1 MINKIYKIINNKFP
15 RILKFIISLRY
26 LFLIFTISLAI
37 FLIIPQFFNYE
48 KKEEI
53 IKTYLLDN
61 YDLKVKTLDK
71 IEFTSFPFPYLEI
84 KNLIIDFPLNK
95 SVFRIQ
101 KLKIYP
107 QLLSIYD
114 YKNFKVNKIKLE
126 DNDLKIDL
134 NDLKFFKNKFINLK
148 KQISF
153 KNSNLEIFDSDKS
166 FINIKNIDFAN
177 YGFNKNKINGEVFNK
192 KFKLVLNDKKRKIN
206 FKLIDTG
213 INARLLI
220 LDYDQNDYLR
230 GNLRGKIL
238 KSNFK
243 LDFFYDLKSIKI
255 TNLVFRDKNLSFETN
270 GALMLRPFFKSNF
283 NTEIKD
289 ISTNLLTNLNILGI
303 LKSKD
308 LIRKINFENNLF
320 FSKKKFTNGLINDL
334 KIKTILEYG
343 RLNILKEI
351 LITNT
356 VLMCNNNVNLLD
368 EFPVINFDC
377 KIDSPDLKSFLKKF
391 SINRKLNEQKS
402 SRITVTGY
410 LNILNN
416 KINFNKITSNN
427 DYEATKD
434 DLKFYKEKFEKIIFD
449 EKFINIFDKSKIKNF
464 INEVY

>member
-1 MINKIYKIINNKFP
+1 
-15 RILKFIISLRY
+15 
-26 LFLIFTISLAI
+26 SLAI

-71 IEFTSFPFPYLEI
+71 IEFISFPFPYLEI

-107 QLLSIYD
+107 QLVSIYD

-134 NDLKFFKNKFINLK
+134 NDLRFFKNKFINLK

-166 FINIKNIDFAN
+166 IINIKNIDFAN
-177 YGFNKNKINGEVFNK
+177 YGFNKNKITGEVFNR
-192 KFKLVLNDKKRKIN
+192 KFKLVLNDKKKKIN

-243 LDFFYDLKSIKI
+243 LDFFYDL
-255 TNLVFRDKNLSFETN
+255 
-270 GALMLRPFFKSNF
+270 
-283 NTEIKD
+283 
-289 ISTNLLTNLNILGI
+289 
-303 LKSKD
+303 
-308 LIRKINFENNLF
+308 
-320 FSKKKFTNGLINDL
+320 
-334 KIKTILEYG
+334 
-343 RLNILKEI
+343 
-351 LITNT
+351 
-356 VLMCNNNVNLLD
+356 
-368 EFPVINFDC
+368 
-377 KIDSPDLKSFLKKF
+377 
-391 SINRKLNEQKS
+391 
-402 SRITVTGY
+402 
-410 LNILNN
+410 
-416 KINFNKITSNN
+416 
-427 DYEATKD
+427 
-434 DLKFYKEKFEKIIFD
+434 
-449 EKFINIFDKSKIKNF
+449 
-464 INEVY
+464 